1 MDFIQEKEKMQYE
14 FLKKIS
20 SKDEK
25 CRSICCHYT
34 EQQSEVIME
43 TVWIYKVR

>member
-14 FLKKIS
+14 FLKKFPRRI
-20 SKDEK
+20 K
-25 CRSICCHYT
+25 CRPICCHYT

-43 TVWIYKVR
+43 TVWIHKVR